1 VKYELRGQTPVLMCL
16 PEIDLIDDKAGK
28 PAGIHQVIGR
38 RPVVT
43 FGNSDGHFE
52 MLEWTTSA
60 PGPRLGAI
68 VHRTVVDREDAY
80 DRDSHIGQLVR
91 GLDEAPQ
98 RNWVVIDMKKDW
110 KTVYRQP

>member
-1 VKYELRGQTPVLMCL
+1 VILKFAEPELV
-16 PEIDLIDDKAGK
+16 DDGPGK
-28 PAGIHQVIGR
+28 PVGIAQMIGR
-38 RPVVT
+38 RPIAA
-43 FGNSDGHFE
+43 FGNSDGDFE

-60 PGPRLGAI
+60 PGPRLGAL
-68 VHRTVVDREDAY
+68 VHHTDGDREYAY
-80 DRDSHIGQLVR
+80 DRDSHIGQLLR